1 MVMLTVIG
9 KKQAKEGMEFTF
21 MGPISNCK
29 DCKVRNICFHLEK
42 GNKYRVVGLRNVFHD
57 CPMHE
62 HGVMVV
68 QVEEVQRSAVL
79 PRKIAIEGS
88 TISYEMPKC
97 SQRGCEHH
105 SACFLSG
112 LEPGQKKKVVKVG
125 DKVACIIGQNRVRV
139 MLE

>member
-9 KKQAKEGMEFTF
+9 KKQAKVGMVFTF

-29 DCKVRNICFHLEK
+29 ECKVRNICFHLER
-42 GNKYRVVGLRNVFHD
+42 GTKYRVVGLRDVVHE

-68 QVEEVQRSAVL
+68 QVEEVQIQAVL
-79 PRKIAIEGS
+79 PKKIALEGS

-97 SQRGCEHH
+97 THRGCEHYRE
-105 SACFLSG
+105 CFLPG
-112 LEPGQKKKVVKVG
+112 LEPGQKKKVAKVL
-125 DKVACIIGQNRVRV
+125 DKVRCIIGQNRVKV

>member
-42 GNKYRVVGLRNVFHD
+42 GNKYRVVGLRKVVHE

-62 HGVMVV
+62 DGVMVV
-68 QVEEVQRSAVL
+68 QVEEVQRNAVL
-79 PRKIAIEGS
+79 PKKIALEGS
-88 TISYEMPKC
+88 TISYETPKC
-97 SQRGCEHH
+97 SQRGCEHY

-112 LEPGQKKKVVKVG
+112 LEPGQKKKIVKTM
-125 DKVACIIGQNRVRV
+125 DKVACIIGQNRVKV

>member
-29 DCKVRNICFHLEK
+29 ECKVRNICFHLEK
-42 GNKYRVVGLRNVFHD
+42 GAKYKVVSLRNVVHE

-62 HGVMVV
+62 DGVMVV
-68 QVEEVQRSAVL
+68 QVEEVQRCAVI

-88 TISYEMPKC
+88 TISYEVPKC
-97 SQRGCEHH
+97 THRGCEHH

-112 LEPGQKKKVVKVG
+112 LEPGQKKKVVKAM
-125 DKVACIIGQNRVRV
+125 DKVVCIIGQNRVRV